1 MQEQVKTSSR
11 GLVVTLIC
19 MAVGV
24 AALAASVVV
33 GNQMYYLTS
42 VAIAVCTMVPFFA
55 SYENRRP
62 QAKELVIIAVMV
74 AIAVVARAAF
84 FWIPFFTP
92 IAGVIIIAGLA
103 FGAQAGFMVGSLSLL
118 VSNFLFGQGA
128 WTPWQMM
135 AYGIGGF
142 VAGLLFHKKRPFPGR
157 PWLSTLALSAVGF
170 LTVMLV
176 VGPLLDTCTVFTTGS
191 RITWK
196 YALAVYAAGFGY
208 NLTHAAATAITI
220 FLVSRPLLE
229 KLDRLKRKYGM
240 MEAN

>member
-19 MAVGV
+19 MTVGV

-74 AIAVVARAAF
+74 AISVVARAAF

-135 AYGIGGF
+135 VFGLAGF
-142 VAGLLFHKKRPFPGR
+142 VFGLLAQGGVFPRKDYSKKQLITVTVASFVFTFAVVGVLLDVCAIF
-157 PWLSTLALSAVGF
+157 LSINEINNVSVLATLASGVPVNAIRAV
-170 LTVMLV
+170 
-176 VGPLLDTCTVFTTGS
+176 
-191 RITWK
+191 
-196 YALAVYAAGFGY
+196 
-208 NLTHAAATAITI
+208 ATAACV
-220 FLVSRPLLE
+220 FLLTNPLLE
-229 KLDRLKRKYGM
+229 KLERVKTKYGM
-240 MEAN
+240 ME